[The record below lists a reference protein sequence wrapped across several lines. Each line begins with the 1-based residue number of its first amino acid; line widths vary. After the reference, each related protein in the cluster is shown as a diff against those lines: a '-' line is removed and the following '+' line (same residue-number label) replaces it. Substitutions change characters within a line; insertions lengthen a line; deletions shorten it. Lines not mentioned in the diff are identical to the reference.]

1 MKSLIVLGTAAV
13 LVLCASPSHAVSPI
27 IWKTSGNDWQ
37 ALDRDSVGV
46 GSDGKIRLA
55 RAVELIKDL
64 DANVIWAL
72 LRDGDGVLAATG
84 DSGKLYRI
92 APNGTATEVGKVL
105 EPEITALGRDASG
118 KILAGGSPDGAIYR
132 LSGKGLTQVAD
143 TPENYVWGFAPDGRG
158 GTLVITGNA
167 GKVYRM
173 SAKGELG
180 VMADLGTTHVTG
192 IAPFEKGFVIT
203 TDTPGRLVALS
214 SDGQTRVLYDGDDP
228 ELRSPVV
235 AKNGVVYFISNPT
248 TGSGHVMKRDPSGA
262 VDAVWTVPTGFA
274 YTMVQGGDNVLWV
287 TTGGEKGP
295 GTLVRLV
302 TDTPV
307 SWVESVKVAE
317 NQVLTLH
324 LESDVSGFIGTGG
337 PGHLYRLAKD
347 GSFPGR
353 ATSTVRDAGGPA
365 RWGAITLEPPPKG
378 DDVSLETRSGETK
391 EPGSTWSQW
400 QKVVF
405 SGDRGPVPSPSARF
419 LQWRVTL
426 HSQEAQVR
434 SVEASY
440 LPANREPEVESVDV
454 SDLGAPLMKAP
465 GGGPPGSLAQTLP
478 GGVRVEFQMPP
489 ARSEVEARDEEAAW
503 ARRYRAVS
511 WDASDPNGDTLR
523 YELDLRGFG
532 EKSWKPL
539 KKDVMAS
546 PWVWD
551 SATVPDGWYEVKV
564 NASDRTDN
572 PAGSGLEANR
582 VSDPFAVDNTP
593 PRVSDLRFGGG
604 KISGV
609 AEDAASPL
617 KRLELSVDG
626 GPWQQIFPE
635 DGIADLPREAFSVSV
650 SALTDEAGGRLAA
663 GDHIAMIRAFD
674 VAGNPGTGRIEF
686 TTP

>member
-1 MKSLIVLGTAAV
+1 MKSLIALGTAAA
-13 LVLCASPSHAVSPI
+13 LILAASPSPAVSPI
-27 IWKTSGNDWQ
+27 TWKTSGNDWQ

-46 GSDGKIRLA
+46 ASDGKIRLA
-55 RAVELIKDL
+55 RAVEPVKDL

-92 APNGTATEVGKVL
+92 APNGTANEVGKVL
-105 EPEITALGRDASG
+105 EPEITALGRDAGG
-118 KILAGGSPDGAIYR
+118 KVLAGASPDGAIYR
-132 LSGKGLTQVAD
+132 LGPKGLTQVAD
-143 TPENYVWGFAPDGRG
+143 TPENYVWGFALDGRG

-167 GKVYRM
+167 GKVYRL

-192 IAPFEKGFVIT
+192 IAPFEKGFVVT
-203 TDTPGRLVALS
+203 TDTPGRLIALS
-214 SDGQTRVLYDGDDP
+214 ADGQTRVLYDGDEP

-235 AKNGVVYFISNPT
+235 AKSGAIYFVSNPT
-248 TGSGHVMKRDPSGA
+248 SGPGRVMKRDPSGA
-262 VDAVWTVPTGFA
+262 VDAVWMVPTGFA
-274 YTMVQGGDNVLWV
+274 YTLVSGGDNVLWV

-295 GTLVRLV
+295 GTVVRLV
-302 TDTPV
+302 TDSPV
-307 SWVESVKVAE
+307 TWVESVKVAE
-317 NQVLTLH
+317 NQVLALH
-324 LESDVSGFIGTGG
+324 LEGDAGGFIGTGG

-365 RWGAITLEPPPKG
+365 RWGAMTLEPPPRG
-378 DDVSLETRSGETK
+378 DAVSVETRSGETK
-391 EPGSTWSQW
+391 EPGPTWSQW
-400 QKVVF
+400 QKVAF
-405 SGDRGPVPSPSARF
+405 SGDRGPIQSPSARF

-426 HSQEAQVR
+426 NGSEAQVR

-440 LPANREPEVESVDV
+440 LPANRGPQVESIDV
-454 SDLGAPLMKAP
+454 SDLGAPLLKPA

-489 ARSEVEARDEEAAW
+489 ARSEMEAQDEEAAW
-503 ARRYRAVS
+503 ARRYRSVS

-523 YELDLRGFG
+523 YELDLRGLG
-532 EKSWKPL
+532 DRTWKPL
-539 KKDVMAS
+539 KKDVMSS

-564 NASDRTDN
+564 NASDRADN
-572 PAGSGLEANR
+572 PAGHGLEANR
-582 VSDPFAVDNTP
+582 VSDPFAVDNSP
-593 PRVSDLRFGGG
+593 PRISELRFGGG

-609 AEDAASPL
+609 AEDTASPL
-617 KRLELSVDG
+617 KRLELSLDG

-635 DGIADLPREAFSVSV
+635 DGIADLPRETFSVLV
-650 SALTDEAGGRLAA
+650 SALTDATGAHIAA

-674 VAGNPGTGRIEF
+674 VAGNPGTARIEF
-686 TTP
+686 TMP